1 MSSGE
6 TADSNVEIHTDK
18 PILLFDG
25 VCNLCNGFV
34 QWVIDRDPEARFRF
48 AALQSAAGQQLLERH
63 GLPTEGFETF
73 VLVEGDDYY
82 TKSTAALR
90 MLKRL
95 GFPYSLLYPF
105 VVVPRAIRD
114 SVYEFVAANRYD
126 WFGRRDRCMVP
137 PQDVDDR
144 FLQSTGNRMVSDN

>member
-1 MSSGE
+1 MANGEPVDSGV
-6 TADSNVEIHTDK
+6 AIPTDK

-34 QWVIDRDPEARFRF
+34 QWVIERDPEARFRF
-48 AALQSAAGQQLLERH
+48 AALQSEAGQQLLERH
-63 GLPTEGFETF
+63 GLPTERFETF
-73 VLVEGDDYY
+73 VLIEGEDYY

-105 VVVPRAIRD
+105 VAVPRSIRD
-114 SVYEFVAANRYD
+114 RVYEFVAANRYD
-126 WFGRRDRCMVP
+126 WFGQRDRCLVP
-137 PQDVDDR
+137 PSDLEDR
-144 FLQSTGNRMVSDN
+144 FIDGDAR

>member
-1 MSSGE
+1 VSSGE
-6 TADSNVEIHTDK
+6 SADADVDVPTDE

-34 QWVIDRDPEARFRF
+34 QWVIDRDADARFRF
-48 AALQSAAGQQLLERH
+48 AALQSEAGQQLLERH

-73 VLVEGDDYY
+73 VLVEDGDYY

-95 GFPYSLLYPF
+95 GFPYSALYPS
-105 VVVPRAIRD
+105 VLVPRPVRD

-126 WFGRRDRCMVP
+126 WFGQRDRCMVP
-137 PQDVDDR
+137 PPDIEDR
-144 FLQSTGNRMVSDN
+144 FLDGDGR